1 MAWQGSAAGM
11 PPTIAEVDRTLSSI
25 RRPRRERR
33 VARPLHPPDVSA
45 RTAEPELCGWG
56 CGARLVIGQLHSC
69 GGAAERRLARPPASP
84 ELTFGPP
91 APETCL
97 WCGIPLMLAAGES
110 HSCGG
115 RDVAE
120 NASADEAI

>member
-1 MAWQGSAAGM
+1 MPPHVVPWLVDNWIVTRFRKKQITFDCIFHRVGM
-11 PPTIAEVDRTLSSI
+11 PTSLYSIFRKYRDRS
-25 RRPRRERR
+25 
-33 VARPLHPPDVSA
+33 
-45 RTAEPELCGWG
+45 
-56 CGARLVIGQLHSC
+56 
-69 GGAAERRLARPPASP
+69 ASP

-120 NASADEAI
+120 NASDDEAV